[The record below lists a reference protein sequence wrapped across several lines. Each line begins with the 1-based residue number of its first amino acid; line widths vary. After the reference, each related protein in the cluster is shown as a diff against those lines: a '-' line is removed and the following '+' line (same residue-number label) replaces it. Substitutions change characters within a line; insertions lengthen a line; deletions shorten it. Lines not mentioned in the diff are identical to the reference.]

1 MFIFPVKNG
10 WFMIKK
16 CLSPMS
22 FQKNTGHYIQQN
34 HDYILPN
41 LLFIIQSILV

>member
-1 MFIFPVKNG
+1 
-10 WFMIKK
+10 
-16 CLSPMS
+16 MS

-41 LLFIIQSILV
+41 LLFIIQSILVWATDGVFK